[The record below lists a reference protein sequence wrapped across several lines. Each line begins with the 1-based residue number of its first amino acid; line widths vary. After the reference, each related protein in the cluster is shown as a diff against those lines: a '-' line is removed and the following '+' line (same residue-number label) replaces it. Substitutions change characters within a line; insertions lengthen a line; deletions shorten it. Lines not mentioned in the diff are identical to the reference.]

1 MLNEGYLSCI
11 GELNKRLI
19 NFHKDILK
27 NYLRPLGANPLGF
40 LESYFGL
47 RMFRSPGVE
56 MLNLPEIEMVYLIQP
71 MMNTLSMEEGLNSEE
86 KPSAYPSVE
95 GQVKGL
101 LLETRRKAISGGSAN
116 LIKGFLPI
124 YKHKYIPAF
133 IESLFYKRLK
143 FKQDRIH
150 SDSETS
156 SAARTAKSEIFTRRK
171 EIFFGR
177 GKFDLT
183 TPKGLDLLDHI
194 PFPTLQESKVADT
207 DLKMPVFLQKK
218 PIIPSFSTM
227 DFKKKILARPEG
239 EIQGK
244 HTGRMLSRISTD
256 NAVQNLFLEVHNTHN
271 LKQIDMHS
279 YRGTSFATNTVGTH
293 PFPAI
298 ASDMFSSSFRMQ
310 GRRPTFLSGNTVI
323 NGTKEDLDNWDSKI
337 ASHLPDQ
344 QSPSFLQRSNR
355 VYPGRLPEVLPI
367 LHIKRS
373 SLRMHKFIPMIDTQH
388 TRMKK
393 DALSDEHASF
403 SSQLIFVDRHHNSSR
418 SLKVMRVKENTNS
431 RKDIKSYPIGFE
443 PSGLTAQAQH
453 SVDYELIADRVYD
466 IIENRLR
473 IEKERE

>member
-1 MLNEGYLSCI
+1 MKESKGFKMLNEGYLSCI
-11 GELNKRLI
+11 GGLNKRLI

-47 RMFRSPGVE
+47 RMFRSSGVE

-156 SAARTAKSEIFTRRK
+156 FAARTAKSEIFTRRK

-194 PFPTLQESKVADT
+194 PFPALQKSKMADA
-207 DLKMPVFLQKK
+207 DFKMPVLLQKK
-218 PIIPSFSTM
+218 SVIPSFS
-227 DFKKKILARPEG
+227 A
-239 EIQGK
+239 
-244 HTGRMLSRISTD
+244 
-256 NAVQNLFLEVHNTHN
+256 NTHN
-271 LKQIDMHS
+271 LEQVHMHS
-279 YRGTSFATNTVGTH
+279 NGGTSFATNTVTPH
-293 PFPAI
+293 PFPVAADI
-298 ASDMFSSSFRMQ
+298 FYSLFKTQS
-310 GRRPTFLSGNTVI
+310 RRPSSTRI
-323 NGTKEDLDNWDSKI
+323 Y
-337 ASHLPDQ
+337 H
-344 QSPSFLQRSNR
+344 
-355 VYPGRLPEVLPI
+355 GRLPEVRPI
-367 LHIKRS
+367 LHIGRS